1 MKKSS
6 KPRRTVKPQKKGRKP
21 GIIAFGVT
29 AVVYALLFPL
39 YRIGDFVLCA
49 LLALVVG
56 KIISIMGQ
64 GLDLTTHNRQDQVE
78 QPEPVAEIPMS
89 GDDSADQVIRKGQE
103 MLHTIRAENDA
114 IPDAKLSAQM
124 DELERLCV
132 QIFTTVAEKPQKAPQ
147 IRKFMNYYLPTTLKM
162 LAAYRTMSDRGVS
175 AQDMANART
184 ETLRG
189 MNMVLTACQKQLDN
203 LYKDTMLDVSTDI
216 DVLEQMLR
224 RDGYTTSMPEAT
236 AATATAQQM
245 NTAATPQMPKTKST
259 AADDDFVSF
268 YSQERRQ

>member
-1 MKKSS
+1 MKKNARKSAGKS
-6 KPRRTVKPQKKGRKP
+6 PRKGRKA
-21 GIIAFGVT
+21 GIIAFGAT
-29 AVVYALLFPL
+29 ALLYAALFSL
-39 YRIGDFVLCA
+39 YRIGDFILCG
-49 LLALVVG
+49 LLSLAVSKL
-56 KIISIMGQ
+56 ISVMSE
-64 GLDLTTHNRQDQVE
+64 GLDLTTHNRQDQKE
-78 QPEPVAEIPMS
+78 QPEPVAEIPLS
-89 GDDSADQVIRKGQE
+89 GDDSADLVIQKGQE

-114 IPDAKLSAQM
+114 IPDEVLSGQM

-175 AQDMANART
+175 AQDMTNARS
-184 ETLRG
+184 ETIRG

-224 RDGYTTSMPEAT
+224 RDGYTSAIGEHSAAT
-236 AATATAQQM
+236 AAAQQM
-245 NTAATPQMPKTKST
+245 NAAGSPQLKTPQAT
-259 AADDDFVSF
+259 AENDDFVSF
-268 YSQERRQ
+268 YSQNRKH

>member
-1 MKKSS
+1 MKKPSQ
-6 KPRRTVKPQKKGRKP
+6 PRRTARSPRKGRKP

-29 AVVYALLFPL
+29 AVLYSLLFPL

-56 KIISIMGQ
+56 KVVSIMGQ
-64 GLDLTTHNRQDQVE
+64 GLDLTTHNQQDQAE
-78 QPEPVAEIPMS
+78 QPEPVAEIPLS

-114 IPDAKLSAQM
+114 IPDEALSAQM
-124 DELERLCV
+124 DELEQLCV

-175 AQDMANART
+175 AEDMAQARA

-189 MNMVLTACQKQLDN
+189 MSMVLTACQKQLDN

-224 RDGYTTSMPEAT
+224 RDGYTTSMPEA
-236 AATATAQQM
+236 ATATAQQM
-245 NTAATPQMPKTKST
+245 NTASTPQM
-259 AADDDFVSF
+259 AASQSRASEEDFVSF
-268 YSQERRQ
+268 YSRNRQK